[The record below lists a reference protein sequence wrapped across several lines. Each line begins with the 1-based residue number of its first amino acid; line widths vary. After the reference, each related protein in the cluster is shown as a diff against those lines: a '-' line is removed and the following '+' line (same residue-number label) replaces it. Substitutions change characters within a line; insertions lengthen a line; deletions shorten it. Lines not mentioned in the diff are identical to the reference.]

1 MFNGIIYN
9 TGKVTE
15 VKKEKKSINIT
26 VYTNLKLSFK
36 DLGSSISCNGV
47 CLTVTKL
54 KGKLVVF
61 YISKETLDRSNF
73 KLIKKNQIIN
83 LEKSLSFGQKISG
96 HFSQGHIDTIAN
108 VQKII
113 FFGKTWLIRFKI
125 RDKKCNK
132 FIVEKASISIN
143 GVSLT
148 VSKVLNNFF
157 EVNIIPHTLNL
168 TNLKDI
174 KVNDKVNVE
183 LDIFSKYIYKY
194 SNYNVQKK
202 IFEHQFNNSR
212 R

>member
-9 TGKVTE
+9 TGKVTV

-194 SNYNVQKK
+194 SN
-202 IFEHQFNNSR
+202 
-212 R
+212 